1 MHGRNAFFFFLGG
14 YDFLRGATCNMTS
27 FMPFHACM
35 AREHAEEHVLFEEKM
50 SGMQLSHPATAVA
63 P

>member
-1 MHGRNAFFFFLGG
+1 MHGRNACFSMFFD
-14 YDFLRGATCNMTS
+14 DFLRGATCNVTS